1 MPHCSLVYQHSG
13 RSLISRT
20 GKVSRWIQGAIYFLL
35 IVAGVVGL
43 VAPPPSATFMDPS
56 WPNVVRF
63 LFLAVG
69 GTLCLGA
76 VITDRPFYEQLGL
89 PLIMG
94 GTAIY
99 SAALIWRL
107 LFTPIPSVSGTVVI
121 VCLILAS
128 GGWVLERYRT
138 VNELFRGGDDD
149 DS

>member
-1 MPHCSLVYQHSG
+1 M
-13 RSLISRT
+13 ISRT
-20 GKVSRWIQGAIYFLL
+20 GNASRWIQGIIYLLL

-43 VAPPPSATFMDPS
+43 IAPPPSATFLDPS

-63 LFLAVG
+63 LFLAIG

-76 VITDRPFYEQLGL
+76 VVFDRPFYEQLGL
-89 PLIMG
+89 PMILG

-99 SAALIWRL
+99 SAALVWRL
-107 LFTPIPSVSGTVVI
+107 LFTTMTSTSGTVVI

-138 VNELFRGGDDD
+138 VNEFFRGGDDD

>member
-1 MPHCSLVYQHSG
+1 M
-13 RSLISRT
+13 ISRT
-20 GKVSRWIQGAIYFLL
+20 GRASRWIQGTIYALL

-43 VAPPPSATFMDPS
+43 LMPPPSATFMDPA

-63 LFLAVG
+63 IFLALG
-69 GTLCLGA
+69 GSLSLGA

-89 PLIMG
+89 PMILG

-99 SAALIWRL
+99 SAALIWKM
-107 LFTPIPSVSGTVVI
+107 LFTTVASVSGTVVI
-121 VCLILAS
+121 VCLLLAS

-138 VNELFRGGDDD
+138 VNDLFRGGDDN

>member
-1 MPHCSLVYQHSG
+1 
-13 RSLISRT
+13 LISRT
-20 GKVSRWIQGAIYFLL
+20 GRVSRWIQGTIYLLL

-43 VAPPPSATFMDPS
+43 ISPPPSATFVDPS

-63 LFLAVG
+63 LFLALG

-76 VITDRPFYEQLGL
+76 VFTDRPFYEQLGL
-89 PLIMG
+89 PMILG

-99 SAALIWRL
+99 SAALVWKLI
-107 LFTPIPSVSGTVVI
+107 FTHTSSPSGTVVI

-138 VNELFRGGDDD
+138 VNDIFREGNDN

>member
-1 MPHCSLVYQHSG
+1 M
-13 RSLISRT
+13 ISRT
-20 GKVSRWIQGAIYFLL
+20 GKASRWIQGTIYILL

-43 VAPPPSATFMDPS
+43 ISPPPSATFVDPS

-63 LFLAVG
+63 LFLALG
-69 GTLCLGA
+69 GTLSLGA
-76 VITDRPFYEQLGL
+76 VVFDRPFYEQLGL
-89 PLIMG
+89 PMILG

-99 SAALIWRL
+99 SAALVWKL
-107 LFTPIPSVSGTVVI
+107 LFTSGGSVSGTVVI

-138 VNELFRGGDDD
+138 VNAFFRGGEDN

>member
-1 MPHCSLVYQHSG
+1 MI
-13 RSLISRT
+13 RRT
-20 GKVSRWIQGAIYFLL
+20 GNVSRWIQGIIYFLL

-43 VAPPPSATFMDPS
+43 LSPPPSATFMDPA

-63 LFLAVG
+63 LFLAIG
-69 GTLCLGA
+69 GTLSLGA
-76 VITDRPFYEQLGL
+76 VVFDRPFYEQLGL
-89 PLIMG
+89 PMILG

-99 SAALIWRL
+99 SAALVWRL
-107 LFTPIPSVSGTVVI
+107 LFTTTSSPSGTVVI
-121 VCLILAS
+121 VCLIVAS